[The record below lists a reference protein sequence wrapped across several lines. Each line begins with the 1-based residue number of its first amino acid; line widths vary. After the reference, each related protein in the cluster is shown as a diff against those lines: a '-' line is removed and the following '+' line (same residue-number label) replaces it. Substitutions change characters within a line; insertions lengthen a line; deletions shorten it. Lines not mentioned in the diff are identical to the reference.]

1 MKKFVAYITERDAGE
16 DVYDK
21 ETIIEANNEEE
32 ALEKWLAINRW
43 FLKLIGAE
51 RTDDKTIPGYAA
63 FAYAKNHLHFKVTM
77 KEGPIMTEKELR
89 EKLNILEYDGVVS
102 RAFIHTIGLDD
113 DMRIVDSGKKV
124 ICYRNYYY
132 NTGVSEDIQNYI
144 DKGYMECISE
154 GNKEHY
160 WYFKVTE
167 LGFAWLSALLGIEV
181 EEYGL

>member
-1 MKKFVAYITERDAGE
+1 MKKFVAYITGDTME

-21 ETIIEANNEEE
+21 ETVIEANDEKE
-32 ALEKWLAINRW
+32 ALEKWLAINKW
-43 FLKLIGAE
+43 FFKLIGSE
-51 RTDDKTIPGYAA
+51 RTDDKTIPGYAS
-63 FAYAKNHLHFKVTM
+63 FAYAENHRHMEVTM

-89 EKLNILEYDGVVS
+89 EKLNVLEYDGVVS
-102 RAFIHTIGLDD
+102 RAFLHAIGLDD
-113 DMRIVDSGKKV
+113 DVMIVDGGKKV

-144 DKGYMECISE
+144 DKGYMKCVSE

-167 LGFAWLSALLGIEV
+167 EGFAWLAALLGIEV
-181 EEYGL
+181 EEMK